1 MRLAI
6 QISGEFRVL
15 YFCLPSLQAN
25 VLEVFPGTEIDY
37 FIHTWWKE
45 EDGLGCIPFEERGD
59 WHKSMA
65 VYGHGAGLALFK
77 PRSYYLEKL
86 EDLAFLKGKSRA
98 MAMFYSILRAN
109 EARHEYE
116 TLTEIKYDLV
126 MRYRTDCI
134 VNESLFDGIKDYV
147 RERKPFLCIPKPLR
161 TPTADGP
168 GSTDDSESIC
178 DWLAIGTPDMMDIYC
193 ETYLTFHG
201 FDASLVPESML
212 AMQLKSQGITRE
224 TSLRRPI
231 MDIFLIEGTGEIRGL
246 SRIPATAGKESLKNP
261 HETEER

>member
-15 YFCLPSLQAN
+15 QFCLPSLQAN
-25 VLEVFPGTEIDY
+25 VLEVFPGTEIDF
-37 FIHTWWKE
+37 FIHTWWKDD
-45 EDGLGCIPFEERGD
+45 DGLGCIPFEERGD
-59 WHKSMA
+59 WHKTMV
-65 VYGHGAGLALFK
+65 VYGHGAGLAAFK

-116 TLTEIKYDLV
+116 TLTETKYHLV

-134 VNESLFDGIKDYV
+134 VNESLYNGIQEYLK
-147 RERKPFLCIPKPLR
+147 ERKPFLCIPKPLR
-161 TPTADGP
+161 APTADGP
-168 GSTDDSESIC
+168 VHDNESESIC
-178 DWLAIGTPDMMDIYC
+178 DWFAIGTPDMVDIYC
-193 ETYLTFHG
+193 QTYLTFQG
-201 FDASLVPESML
+201 FDVSLVPESML
-212 AMQLKSQGITRE
+212 AMQLKSRGITRE
-224 TSLRRPI
+224 TSLRRPV
-231 MDIFLIEGTGEIRGL
+231 MDIFLIEGTGQIRG
-246 SRIPATAGKESLKNP
+246 IPLAPPTAGKESLKNP